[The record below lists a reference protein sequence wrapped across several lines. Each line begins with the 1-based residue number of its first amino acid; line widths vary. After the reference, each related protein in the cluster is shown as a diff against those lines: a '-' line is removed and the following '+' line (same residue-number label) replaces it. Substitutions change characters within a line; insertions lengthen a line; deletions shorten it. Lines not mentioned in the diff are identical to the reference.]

1 MVWESTAALYGCEN
15 ILPTSWQRG
24 SPDFFFCCCCWI
36 MAGRNGEV
44 LLSELRCLTLIRRLI
59 LLNLRQTSLQ
69 QHGDI
74 FVKGGF
80 LGTVQ
85 PIWLTWNVKHLSS
98 VHIIFYACR
107 IYLPPHLSL
116 HSSCISG
123 FRIPY
128 FCMPSSIQH
137 KERLCFSL
145 LSPLCPMLSED
156 TNHKQQGGNTQD
168 CSGNRFYRAGPN
180 KWGLHVRWLSFKERV
195 EAAVHISK
203 PAGLSLLH
211 HRDLWRCRKHA
222 ALKENCAWI
231 LPATQRPSPWSH
243 STCCDL
249 WSSKDMRGWK
259 EDVRSPT
266 LKTFIIM
273 SKPVKLWF

>member
-1 MVWESTAALYGCEN
+1 MLWESTAALYGCEN

-98 VHIIFYACR
+98 VHIIFFYACR

-123 FRIPY
+123 FRI
-128 FCMPSSIQH
+128 
-137 KERLCFSL
+137 
-145 LSPLCPMLSED
+145 
-156 TNHKQQGGNTQD
+156 
-168 CSGNRFYRAGPN
+168 
-180 KWGLHVRWLSFKERV
+180 
-195 EAAVHISK
+195 
-203 PAGLSLLH
+203 LLH
-211 HRDLWRCRKHA
+211 AKFNTAQGKAVFFFALSSVPHA
-222 ALKENCAWI
+222 I
-231 LPATQRPSPWSH
+231 
-243 STCCDL
+243 
-249 WSSKDMRGWK
+249 
-259 EDVRSPT
+259 
-266 LKTFIIM
+266 
-273 SKPVKLWF
+273 

>member
-1 MVWESTAALYGCEN
+1 MLWESTAALYGCEN

-98 VHIIFYACR
+98 VHIIFFMLVEYTSHPTSACT
-107 IYLPPHLSL
+107 PPVSL
-116 HSSCISG
+116 A
-123 FRIPY
+123 FEY

-180 KWGLHVRWLSFKERV
+180 K
-195 EAAVHISK
+195 
-203 PAGLSLLH
+203 
-211 HRDLWRCRKHA
+211 
-222 ALKENCAWI
+222 
-231 LPATQRPSPWSH
+231 
-243 STCCDL
+243 
-249 WSSKDMRGWK
+249 
-259 EDVRSPT
+259 
-266 LKTFIIM
+266 
-273 SKPVKLWF
+273 